1 MRDSELFASRAEA
14 AMAEAQGAVLD
25 NVRDRALRSEKAWS
39 EMAERSRKME
49 ASRDARDRPAGGS
62 DPIAAPVA

>member
-1 MRDSELFASRAEA
+1 MRDSQLFAARAEA
-14 AMAEAQGAVLD
+14 AMAEAQGAKLD

-49 ASRDARDRPAGGS
+49 ASRDARVRP
-62 DPIAAPVA
+62 DEEPAAEA

>member
-1 MRDSELFASRAEA
+1 MRDSQVFSARANAARAEA
-14 AMAEAQGAVLD
+14 DDAALD

-49 ASRDARDRPAGGS
+49 ASRDARAVVADDS
-62 DPIAAPVA
+62 AA